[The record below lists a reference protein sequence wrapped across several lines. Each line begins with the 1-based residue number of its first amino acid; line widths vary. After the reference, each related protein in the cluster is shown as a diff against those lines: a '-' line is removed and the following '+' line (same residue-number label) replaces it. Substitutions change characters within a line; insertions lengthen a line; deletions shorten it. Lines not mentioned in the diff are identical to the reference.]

1 MPYFVRPRNSGRTFE
16 LRVKH
21 GRLPK
26 PVYRNFDLQEDAQRA
41 GRDAVAALDRGEIPS
56 WFERSER
63 RALVTIAQAIVAY
76 RGIRAVPPSTQLLL
90 DTLINDVGNRPL
102 VDVNYTWAEAWI
114 RAMKLERQLAP
125 GTIRKR
131 KGGLSDVFDWVAR
144 AHPTC
149 LGANPLD
156 QLPHGYSGYDEYTRQ
171 ALAEQGVD
179 IPGDVER
186 NRRIDSG
193 EEGRIVDVLRQRL
206 EATGRL
212 EERVEAEALSLMF
225 QLALR
230 TAMRLREIYTL
241 QLAQIRIV
249 DKTIYLSKSKNGDR
263 RQVPLNS
270 KARAV
275 LEAPWPALEAARRG
289 GQRIRLWDGQLEP
302 KALAATTARLSRLFA
317 NVFAEA
323 GSDDLHF
330 HDTRHEALCRWV
342 LESPDLTSEQL
353 GRAAGMRDART
364 RQRYLS
370 LRGSELADILDCEKS
385 VPAGGALDAVVV
397 TVA

>member
-1 MPYFVRPRNSGRTFE
+1 VAKTTRLRPTIRFQIGISREHYTPASTLKEMQMPFFVRPRNNGKSYE

-21 GRLPK
+21 SRLPK
-26 PVYRNFDLQEDAQRA
+26 PIYQTFDVQEDAQRA
-41 GRDAVAALDRGEIPS
+41 GQRAIAALDRGEMPS
-56 WFERSER
+56 WLERSER
-63 RALVTIAQAIVAY
+63 RALVTISQAIVAY
-76 RGIRAVPPSTQLLL
+76 RGIRA
-90 DTLINDVGNRPL
+90 
-102 VDVNYTWAEAWI
+102 
-114 RAMKLERQLAP
+114 MKLEKQLAP

-144 AHPTC
+144 AHPVC

-171 ALAEQGVD
+171 ALAEQGFD

-186 NRRIDSG
+186 NRRIDPD
-193 EEGRIVDVLRQRL
+193 EERRIVEVLQRRREAAQSL
-206 EATGRL
+206 EQ
-212 EERVEAEALSLMF
+212 RVEAEALGLMF

-241 QLAQIRIV
+241 VLAQIRIA

-275 LEAPWPALEAARRG
+275 LEMPRPALEAARRG
-289 GQRIRLWDGQLEP
+289 GQLIPLWDGQLEA

-330 HDTRHEALCRWV
+330 HDSRHEALCRWV

-385 VPAGGALDAVVV
+385 VGSAAGFDTVAVV
-397 TVA
+397 AA